1 MRATVTK
8 TAAKNRFQKNLS
20 GAGLDDHWASLHKGD
35 LEPFPSASRVS
46 RMAASDAA
54 FAEWIDAHGSARV
67 VAEGVQNAWRQFHG
81 GHFVEAI
88 ALGSQWG
95 ALGAT
100 PANKAAAVH
109 SLQARGPEPRRL
121 LDAAIARGESAVAA
135 LPNYANAHYMLAFAL
150 GRISQRISIMKAL
163 ADGLATRVRTHL
175 EATLALEPR
184 HAEAHVAFGLYHAEI
199 VAKIGS
205 MLAGLTYQASREAAI
220 EHFERAIKLIPDSP
234 IAKIEYAN
242 GLLLL
247 DAARYREQADDLY
260 ARAAAWEPTDAMEK
274 LDVERARRGPD

>member
-1 MRATVTK
+1 MRATATK
-8 TAAKNRFQKNLS
+8 NAAKSRFQKNLS
-20 GAGLDDHWASLHKGD
+20 GTGLEDHWAALHKGD
-35 LEPFPSASRVS
+35 MEPYPSVSRVS
-46 RMAASDAA
+46 RAAKPNAA
-54 FAEWIDAHGSARV
+54 FAEWVDAHGGARE

-81 GHFVEAI
+81 GNFVEAI
-88 ALGSQWG
+88 ALGSKWG

-100 PANKAAAVH
+100 AANKAATVH

-121 LDAAIARGESAVAA
+121 LDAAIARGESAVAS

-163 ADGLATRVRTHL
+163 ADGLATRVRAHL

-205 MLAGLTYQASREAAI
+205 MLAGLTYKASREGAI
-220 EHFERAIKLIPDSP
+220 EHFERALKLIPDSP

-247 DAARYREQADDLY
+247 DAARYRDQADELY

-274 LDVERARRGPD
+274 LDVELARRGPD